1 MNLLQAHGGYTAS
14 GELLGVPILTT
25 ALQPNSDFNIPRATF
40 AQCVQQIYSDLNASN
55 PEWKKI
61 YPDWS
66 KFLADQNAWFR
77 FTEGTFDRFMQ
88 QQKL

>member
-1 MNLLQAHGGYTAS
+1 MMCCQMNCEILD
-14 GELLGVPILTT
+14 ELRRELAAANARMAKLEKEN
-25 ALQPNSDFNIPRATF
+25 Q
-40 AQCVQQIYSDLNASN
+40 QQIYADLNNSN

-61 YPDWS
+61 YPDYS